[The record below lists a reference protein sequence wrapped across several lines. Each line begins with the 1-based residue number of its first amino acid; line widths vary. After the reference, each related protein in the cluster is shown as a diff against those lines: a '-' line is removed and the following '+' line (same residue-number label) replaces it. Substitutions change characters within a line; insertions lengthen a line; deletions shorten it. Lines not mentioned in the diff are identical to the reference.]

1 MATNAENALEDEV
14 PLCLH
19 CLQPVSPLDHYCP
32 HCGQSV
38 GQLTPYLPYEGI
50 WFNAGL
56 WAKLWDRL
64 WYRRVDSLPRK
75 CFFFMLIVLGA
86 PILLFALPTVWW
98 WKSKSRS
105 SDSTENPNESP
116 IMKTC
121 SPPKCIKRAENIVR
135 DARLAIILGLIPI
148 LSLIYILRLV
158 QWYIVNKELA
168 DLDDADRKHHGQF
181 LNAFRSARPR
191 LWFAV
196 LFWPGLILFVSIYI
210 AVT

>member
-1 MATNAENALEDEV
+1 
-14 PLCLH
+14 
-19 CLQPVSPLDHYCP
+19 
-32 HCGQSV
+32 
-38 GQLTPYLPYEGI
+38 
-50 WFNAGL
+50 
-56 WAKLWDRL
+56 
-64 WYRRVDSLPRK
+64 
-75 CFFFMLIVLGA
+75 
-86 PILLFALPTVWW
+86 
-98 WKSKSRS
+98 
-105 SDSTENPNESP
+105 
-116 IMKTC
+116 MKTC
-121 SPPKCIKRAENIVR
+121 SSPKCIKRAENIVR

-196 LFWPGLILFVSIYI
+196 LFWPGLILFLSIYI